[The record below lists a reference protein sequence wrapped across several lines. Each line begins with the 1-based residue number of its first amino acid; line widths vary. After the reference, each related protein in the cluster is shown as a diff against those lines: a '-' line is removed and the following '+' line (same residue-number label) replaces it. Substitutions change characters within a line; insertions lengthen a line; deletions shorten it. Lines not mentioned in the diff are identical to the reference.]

1 MKQWFDKLHN
11 EIDKSDKS
19 ISSMEKIFYDVA
31 KSILNEK
38 VLKIQNIEIELTEIE
53 FYFFDEK
60 THNDPFVHQ
69 DKLLKETHNYI
80 YVHKK
85 AWQRGGAGIT
95 FGNGIF
101 LGSILMRG
109 IKHRDAYI
117 AGSATVKKYLASL
130 ISRDITQHEELQE
143 YFDKHKDEISLV
155 TAKKKEFKVYSSS
168 RIGLNRSKSEK
179 YADAK
184 YRFVREDYLNAPKD
198 ENFKSYSNLKE
209 RTQLLR

>member
-1 MKQWFDKLHN
+1 MKRWFTKLHN
-11 EIDKSDKS
+11 KIDKSDKS
-19 ISSMEKIFYDVA
+19 ITSMQEIFKDTA
-31 KSILNEK
+31 KSILNQK
-38 VLKIQNIEIELTEIE
+38 VLKIGDIKIELTEIE
-53 FYFFDEK
+53 FYFYQSK

-69 DKLLKETHNYI
+69 DSLLRDTHNYI

-95 FGNGIF
+95 FGDGKF

-109 IKHRDAYI
+109 IKHKHSFF

-130 ISRDITQHEELQE
+130 LDSNIAQHEELQD
-143 YFDKHKDEISLV
+143 YFHKHKREISLV
-155 TAKKKEFKVYSSS
+155 ASTKKDFKIYSSF
-168 RIGLNRSKSEK
+168 RIGLNRDKSKE

-198 ENFKSYSNLKE
+198 ENFKSYANLKD
-209 RTQLLR
+209 RTKLS